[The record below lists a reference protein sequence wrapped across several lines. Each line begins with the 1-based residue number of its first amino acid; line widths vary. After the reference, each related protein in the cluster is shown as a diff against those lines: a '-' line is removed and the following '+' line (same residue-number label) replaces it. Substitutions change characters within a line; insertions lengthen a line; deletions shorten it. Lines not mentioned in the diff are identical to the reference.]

1 MKTIET
7 VEDYTSYMRA
17 HTEITTCPIRR
28 TLGVMGGKWKIF
40 IILQLFQAPSLRF
53 GELSRG
59 VEGITNTM
67 LSTCLRELE
76 RDGMVERE
84 QFNEIPPHVEYRL
97 TDEGKS
103 LSSVLLALANW
114 GLEHPANATLFPNP

>member
-1 MKTIET
+1 MKSIQT
-7 VEDYTSYMRA
+7 VPDYIRYMQE
-17 HTEITTCPIRR
+17 HPEITTCPIRR

-40 IILQLFQAPSLRF
+40 IVLQLFAADQLRF
-53 GELSRG
+53 GALAKR

-67 LSTCLRELE
+67 LSGCLRELE

-97 TDEGKS
+97 TPEGRS
-103 LSSVLLALANW
+103 LGSVLLALANW
-114 GLEHPANATLFPNP
+114 GLEHPAE

>member
-1 MKTIET
+1 MERIESVPEYIRYVQT
-7 VEDYTSYMRA
+7 
-17 HTEITTCPIRR
+17 HPEITTCPIRR
-28 TLGVMGGKWKIF
+28 TLDVMGGKWKIF
-40 IILQLFQAPSLRF
+40 IVLQLFAAPSLRF

-67 LSTCLRELE
+67 LSGCLRELE

-97 TDEGKS
+97 TEEGRS
-103 LSSVLLALANW
+103 LSAVLLALANW
-114 GLEHPANATLFPNP
+114 GLEHPKP